1 MLSAALMVLTLSAGA
16 APPRLVCGGPYI
28 PPVDYDR
35 AGNPVTLEFAVSSAR
50 LGTPEDV
57 VCRDAQRALVNRL
70 CRLADPAYCGPLA
83 LKTRVWNTGVSG
95 DTVCA
100 MAVLSSSELEAWR
113 TLLAPDLDAELRAAL
128 TGLFPKEDGPP
139 QKSNILGFN
148 KKKRRTAM
156 VLIDRIDDS
165 GAAGGVRAD
174 WLLGRVRAALTA
186 IDVDMME
193 PPRGWTGVLFPKNVE
208 FTLRGTLVERV
219 DPKSQLPVLDIDF
232 VLLDPDRRSRS
243 SRPFSIPAAL
253 APSPP
258 RKVPPPPPPMG
269 LSLHVE
275 SQRGGSLC
283 PGDYT
288 QLHLTNETD
297 APLHVRVINLDDN
310 GEALVLFPNEVVT
323 DDVVPA
329 GATIA
334 LSPDGFNIDG
344 AAGGRERYIA
354 IGART
359 PAALGRFQSA
369 RGTCRYQPG
378 DARYLASGANI
389 DASFRASAGFTLLD
403 DVRCQKPIPIPD
415 PKLLAGLLAD
425 VRLCPP
431 LER

>member
-1 MLSAALMVLTLSAGA
+1 MTATALLLSTVMAAVS
-16 APPRLVCGGPYI
+16 PPPLACGGPYV
-28 PPVDYDR
+28 PPIDYDR
-35 AGNPVTLEFAVSSAR
+35 DGRPVTLEFAVATGR
-50 LGTPEDV
+50 AGTPIDIV
-57 VCRDAQRALVNRL
+57 GRDAQRALVNRL
-70 CRLADPAYCGPLA
+70 CHLSDPAYCGPLA
-83 LKTRVWNTGVSG
+83 LKAKVWASG
-95 DTVCA
+95 HDRDVVCA
-100 MAVLSSSELEAWR
+100 MAVVSSSDVEAWR
-113 TLLAPDLDAELRAAL
+113 TLLAPDLDGELRSTL
-128 TGLFPKEDGPP
+128 GELFPKADDVP
-139 QKSNILGFN
+139 QKTSIMGFN
-148 KKKRRTAM
+148 KKKRRKAV

-174 WLLGRVRAALTA
+174 WLLGRVRSALTA
-186 IDVDMME
+186 IDVDMVN
-193 PPRGWTGVLFPKNVE
+193 PPKGWAGVLFPKNVE
-208 FTLRGTLVERV
+208 FSLQGTLVERL
-219 DPKSQLPVLDIDF
+219 DPKSSLPVLEVGF
-232 VLLDPDRRSRS
+232 VLIDTNQVIRS
-243 SRPFSIPAAL
+243 SRPFTIPAAL
-253 APSPP
+253 APAPP

-288 QLHLTNETD
+288 QLHLTNQTAE
-297 APLHVRVINLDDN
+297 PLHVRVINLDDN
-310 GEALVLFPNEVVT
+310 GEALVLFPNEIVT
-323 DDVVPA
+323 DDLVPA
-329 GATIA
+329 GATIP

-359 PAALGRFQSA
+359 PEALGRFQSA

-389 DASFRASAGFTLLD
+389 DATFRGSAAFTILD
-403 DVRCQKPIPIPD
+403 DVRCQKAISIPD